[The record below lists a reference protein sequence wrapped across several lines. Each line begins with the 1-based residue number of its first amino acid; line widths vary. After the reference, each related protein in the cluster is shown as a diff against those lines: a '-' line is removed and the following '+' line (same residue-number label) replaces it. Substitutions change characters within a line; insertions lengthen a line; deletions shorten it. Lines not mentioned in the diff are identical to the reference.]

1 MDTLDLRSLETV
13 LQRETEL
20 RDIAARALREA
31 EQRVAQV
38 LAQTE
43 ALQVYRRET
52 ARRWS
57 TPAGELTST
66 LQLQTTRGFLA
77 RLDEALEQQ
86 KLAEQRADSL
96 ATQRRIELTSAEQR
110 VAVVEKLIERR
121 TLAHAAQV
129 QRREQKSTDEM
140 AQQLLS
146 RATTQARD
154 LEPWPGA

>member
-13 LQRETEL
+13 LQRESEL

-43 ALQVYRRET
+43 ALQAYRSET

-57 TPAGELTST
+57 TPSGELTSPQ
-66 LQLQTTRGFLA
+66 QLQTTRSFLA
-77 RLDEALEQQ
+77 RLDDALEQQ

-96 ATQRRIELTSAEQR
+96 AAQRRIELTSAEQR

-121 TLAHAAQV
+121 TLAHAARV
-129 QRREQKSTDEM
+129 QRQEQKSTDEL
-140 AQQLLS
+140 AQQLLV

-154 LEPWPGA
+154 LEPWHGA

>member
-1 MDTLDLRSLETV
+1 MDTLDLRSLEMV

-38 LAQTE
+38 LAQSE
-43 ALQVYRRET
+43 ALQTYRRET

-77 RLDEALEQQ
+77 RLDEALDQQ
-86 KLAEQRADSL
+86 RQAEHRADSL
-96 ATQRRIELTSAEQR
+96 ATQRRTELMAAEQR
-110 VAVVEKLIERR
+110 VAVVEKLIARR
-121 TLAHAAQV
+121 TQTHVTRV
-129 QRREQKSTDEM
+129 QRREQKSTDEL
-140 AQQLLS
+140 AQQLLAH
-146 RATTQARD
+146 ATTQTRD